1 MLWNYLPLRT
11 NEQTDKFNSRVAL
24 RLKNITEAI
33 AAVGCWTALKIVWH
47 RRKLNVRYIHINIWW
62 HLNCNVICSKNF
74 ITPNILIL
82 FEYSIGW
89 STFNGIHILF
99 VLYISNVGYS
109 TQSFNYSGT
118 MKTFSITSILQNL
131 TWVGLAVNLDSQS
144 TLVINWLR

>member
-1 MLWNYLPLRT
+1 M
-11 NEQTDKFNSRVAL
+11 F
-24 RLKNITEAI
+24 
-33 AAVGCWTALKIVWH
+33 GCWTALKIVRTVWH

-99 VLYISNVGYS
+99 VLHISNVGWLQY
-109 TQSFNYSGT
+109 TKFQLFWHNENIFNYFNPTKPNLGWIGSQLQ
-118 MKTFSITSILQNL
+118 FSINFGHQLITIINHF
-131 TWVGLAVNLDSQS
+131 S
-144 TLVINWLR
+144 TIFCEIS